1 MLDKPANSGMPLHTF
16 LTEVGA
22 VLKKEMPG
30 GQWVHAE
37 ILKVS
42 KDRYCSLELSSD
54 SKQQAKARAVIW
66 QGSMGIVD
74 RFEKVTGTPL
84 SSGLKILFKC
94 SVRFHAQYGLSLE
107 ITDIDPAYTLG
118 DMEAKLQGIRTRLT
132 ALNEKDLNRRLPPP
146 EDFCRV
152 AVIAPDKAA
161 GLGDFKSN
169 ADKLSD
175 YGLCHFDYYATKF
188 QGEGIVKPFLK
199 TMVQV
204 IESHTTNKPYDVLV
218 IIRGGGDKAGL
229 YELNEI
235 KIARGVCRCPIP
247 IFVGVGHERD
257 KTILDEVASRAFET
271 PSFVIG
277 YIEKT
282 IVKNA
287 RDASKTYLALQKF
300 AAALIGDAK
309 QDILRLSN
317 INNHHA
323 FKQLTEAKQ
332 KISANHQALNVAPN
346 QVIRQ
351 SRQCVQQ
358 TFTNLQLATTTR
370 TASSKES
377 ITALVKRIESASA
390 SGLQV
395 SKQSIESHYM
405 AIKREPYDILR
416 SAKVN
421 AVGIRSEIGHNALR
435 KTAQTKVTLEKTFSS
450 LQVEARTLTTSA
462 NHSITLLMERV
473 KLQDPKKVLARGFAL
488 LASQDG
494 KPLTKTCQLSPQQ
507 LITIQLSDGQS
518 QAIIEETNH
527 E

>member
-1 MLDKPANSGMPLHTF
+1 LLDKPSNSGIPLHTF

-22 VLKKEMPG
+22 VLKRGMPG

-42 KDRYCSLELSSD
+42 KDRHCSLELSSD
-54 SKQQAKARAVIW
+54 SKLQAKARAVIW
-66 QGSMGIVD
+66 QGSMSIVD

-84 SSGLKILFKC
+84 SPGLKILFKC

-118 DMEAKLQGIRTRLT
+118 DMEAKLQAIRSRLT
-132 ALNEKDLNRRLPPP
+132 ALNEIDLNRRLPPP

-175 YGLCHFDYYATKF
+175 YGLCHFDYFATKF
-188 QGEGIVKPFLK
+188 QGEAIAEPFLK

-204 IESHTTNKPYDVLV
+204 IESHTTNNPYDVLV

-257 KTILDEVASRAFET
+257 KTILDEVANRSFET

-277 YIEKT
+277 HIEKT

-287 RDASKTYLALQKF
+287 RDASKTYLTLQKI
-300 AAALIGDAK
+300 AAALVSDAK
-309 QDILRLSN
+309 QDISSLIN
-317 INNHHA
+317 TNNHHA
-323 FKQLTEAKQ
+323 FKQLAEAKQ
-332 KISANHQALNVAPN
+332 KINTHHKALDIAPDHI
-346 QVIRQ
+346 IRQ
-351 SRQCVQQ
+351 SRYHAQQ
-358 TFTNLQLATTTR
+358 TFTKLQLTATKR
-370 TASSKES
+370 AVLSKE
-377 ITALVKRIESASA
+377 ALIALHKAIESAA
-390 SGLQV
+390 VKGL
-395 SKQSIESHYM
+395 SISQQRIEGYYL
-405 AIKREPYDILR
+405 AIQREPYAALR
-416 SAKVN
+416 SAKIN
-421 AVGIRSEIGHNALR
+421 ITGMRSEMAHNGMRHVAGS
-435 KTAQTKVTLEKTFSS
+435 KAGVEKAFTS
-450 LQVEARTLTTSA
+450 LQTEAKVLTA
-462 NHSITLLMERV
+462 NAKHTVSFFMERV
-473 KLQDPKKVLARGFAL
+473 TLQDPKKILARGFAL
-488 LASQDG
+488 LTSTEG
-494 KPLTKTCQLSPQQ
+494 RPLTKASQLSTKQS
-507 LITIQLSDGQS
+507 ITIQLSDGQS
-518 QAIIEETNH
+518 QAIIEETH
-527 E
+527 HD